1 MFRSLPALRLP
12 DLTTLFGDDDMHLTP
27 EEGLSIQSK
36 EPLPVSREGF
46 EEVKARW
53 GLAES
58 VAERLGRNVGGSEGV
73 GMRRRATESVEERQQ
88 AKLDAQ
94 QDEIIKLRVR
104 GDKYKR
110 KYEEA
115 QERIAELEHEI
126 GKASM
131 AHQEVLRRRER
142 HIRAMTD
149 RLTQT
154 EELLAMRSE
163 ELSVAQSFLS
173 TTDRLSETEVLGIA
187 RDLNENIFQVAANLT
202 EEWEKFRSSRHSRF
216 TISQDEINAFSQ
228 DYGPVLIKRALKRK
242 PTAVT
247 FLVQSCLCD
256 IVTEIT
262 SRWRHD
268 QGLAVLASVYE
279 RLSASGEY
287 TLYTISEIQ
296 PTCPRGTSNL
306 S

>member
-1 MFRSLPALRLP
+1 MK
-12 DLTTLFGDDDMHLTP
+12 LTP
-27 EEGLSIQSK
+27 EGLSIQSK

-58 VAERLGRNVGGSEGV
+58 VTERLGRNVGGSEGV
-73 GMRRRATESVEERQQ
+73 GIRRRATESVEESQQ

-94 QDEIIKLRVR
+94 KDEIIKLRVR
-104 GDKYKR
+104 GDRCQR

-115 QERIAELEHEI
+115 QERIAELEREI

-131 AHQEVLRRRER
+131 AHQEVLKRRER

-163 ELSVAQSFLS
+163 KLSVAQSSLS
-173 TTDRLSETEVLGIA
+173 TTDRRSGTEVLGIV

-202 EEWEKFRSSRHSRF
+202 EEWEKLRDSKTTVPREDIDS
-216 TISQDEINAFSQ
+216 FSHH
-228 DYGPVLIKRALKRK
+228 YGPALIQRAISRK

-247 FLVQSCLCD
+247 FLIQSCLCD
-256 IVTEIT
+256 LVTGIT
-262 SRWRHD
+262 SRWHHD
-268 QGLAVLASVYE
+268 QKLAVLESLYE
-279 RLSASGEY
+279 NLSASGEY
-287 TLYTISEIQ
+287 TLHMVSEKR
-296 PTCPRGTSNL
+296 PTHPRGTSDL
-306 S
+306 G